1 MSEYSFVTNWSFAAP
16 LERVWDEI
24 EDADSWPVWWKG
36 VLVVELLKSGDADGI
51 GSIRRTTWK
60 SALPY
65 KLTFDSEVVRVDKL
79 NLIEVLSFGQL
90 DGRGLWS
97 FGSENGQTKVRYDW
111 TVDTNKGW
119 MNLLA
124 PIAKPLFRWNHDVIM
139 NWGEEGLRKR
149 LA

>member
-1 MSEYSFVTNWSFAAP
+1 MSEYSFVTNWSFDAP
-16 LERVWDEI
+16 LERVWAQI

-36 VLVVELLKSGDADGI
+36 VLVVELLKGGDADGI

-65 KLTFDSEVVRVDKL
+65 KLTFDSEVVRVEKL
-79 NLIEVLSFGQL
+79 NLIEVRAFGQL
-90 DGRGLWS
+90 EGCGLWS
-97 FGSENGQTKVRYDW
+97 FRSENGQTKVRYDW
-111 TVDTNKGW
+111 TVDTNKAW

-124 PIAKPLFRWNHDVIM
+124 PIAKPFFRWNHDMIM